1 MILCFNLCKIGRSGK
16 DEDLNSQ
23 EGIVFFFSYKKKDM
37 LCISKLMKIMIIIKI
52 LSISVVPSFST
63 TSEDD
68 KYNKTEVIGAR
79 YTYNS
84 LVTFH
89 DASLKPVMLPSQ
101 YPALN
106 NQISSHQQ
114 QQTGNKSV
122 DKHSKK
128 NNHARSTSTQKSFN
142 AFLKDTNDE
151 WSDDIHEPGKQPSIV
166 TSDPSIDHNT
176 LAKASKAVE
185 TVLSTI
191 TIPVDPSSQPPRK
204 KKSINPNGI
213 KDHIEDILL
222 GKKITFQSK

>member
-1 MILCFNLCKIGRSGK
+1 
-16 DEDLNSQ
+16 
-23 EGIVFFFSYKKKDM
+23 M

-101 YPALN
+101 YPTLN

-114 QQTGNKSV
+114 QQTGNKST

-151 WSDDIHEPGKQPSIV
+151 WSDDIHEPGKQSSIV
-166 TSDPSIDHNT
+166 TSDPSIDYNT

-185 TVLSTI
+185 TVLSTT
-191 TIPVDPSSQPPRK
+191 TIPVNPSSQPPRK
-204 KKSINPNGI
+204 KKLINPNGI

-222 GKKITFQSK
+222 GKNITFQSK

>member
-1 MILCFNLCKIGRSGK
+1 MHFKINQNY
-16 DEDLNSQ
+16 DNN
-23 EGIVFFFSYKKKDM
+23 
-37 LCISKLMKIMIIIKI
+37 KI
-52 LSISVVPSFST
+52 LSISVVPSFSS

-68 KYNKTEVIGAR
+68 KSNKTEVIGAR

-106 NQISSHQQ
+106 NQISSQQQQQHQQ
-114 QQTGNKSV
+114 QAGNKST
-122 DKHSKK
+122 DKHPKK

-151 WSDDIHEPGKQPSIV
+151 WSDDIHEPGKQPSV
-166 TSDPSIDHNT
+166 VAADPSIDHEA

-185 TVLSTI
+185 AVLST
-191 TIPVDPSSQPPRK
+191 TAIPVNSPSQPPRK

-222 GKKITFQSK
+222 GKKITFPKK